1 MQIQSRADDE
11 RYHTTLS
18 DADLSTGKKYFNID
32 ISSSDEVSGSMTG
45 AEI

>member
-1 MQIQSRADDE
+1 MQIQLRADGE